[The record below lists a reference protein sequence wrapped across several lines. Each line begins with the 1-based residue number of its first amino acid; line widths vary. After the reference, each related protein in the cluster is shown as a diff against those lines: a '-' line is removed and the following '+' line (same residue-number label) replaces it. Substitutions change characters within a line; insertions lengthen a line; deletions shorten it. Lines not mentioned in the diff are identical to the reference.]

1 MASRYY
7 ALDIGDNEYE
17 VSEGASTQSK
27 TVEIAVDLADS
38 ATREQVIVAIDNI
51 KNYILRDIWPPA

>member
-7 ALDIGDNEYE
+7 ALEIGDNEYE
-17 VSEGASTQSK
+17 VAEGASTQSK
-27 TVEIAVDLADS
+27 TVEIAVNLADN
-38 ATREQVIVAIDNI
+38 ATREQVLVAIDNI

>member
-17 VSEGASTQSK
+17 VSEGATTQSK

-38 ATREQVIVAIDNI
+38 ATREQVLVAIDNI
-51 KNYILRDIWPPA
+51 KNYIIRDIWPPA

>member
-7 ALDIGDNEYE
+7 ALEIGDNEYE
-17 VSEGASTQSK
+17 VAEGATTQSK
-27 TVEIAVDLADS
+27 TVEIAIDLADN
-38 ATREQVIVAIDNI
+38 ATREQVLVAIDNI

>member
-7 ALDIGDNEYE
+7 ALEIGDNEYE
-17 VSEGASTQSK
+17 VAEGASTQSK
-27 TVEIAVDLADS
+27 TVEIAINLDDS
-38 ATREQVIVAIDNI
+38 ATREQVLVAIDNI

>member
-7 ALDIGDNEYE
+7 ALEIGDNEYE
-17 VSEGASTQSK
+17 VAEGASTQSK
-27 TVEIAVDLADS
+27 TVEIAIDLADN
-38 ATREQVIVAIDNI
+38 ATREQVLVAIDNI

>member
-1 MASRYY
+1 MASRFY
-7 ALDIGDNEYE
+7 ALDIGGNEYE
-17 VSEGASTQSK
+17 VAEGATTQSK

-38 ATREQVIVAIDNI
+38 ATREQVLIAIDNI

>member
-7 ALDIGDNEYE
+7 ALEIGDNEYE
-17 VSEGASTQSK
+17 VAEGASTQSK
-27 TVEIAVDLADS
+27 TVEIAINLDDS
-38 ATREQVIVAIDNI
+38 ATRAQVLVAIDNI

>member
-17 VSEGASTQSK
+17 VVEGSSTGSK
-27 TVEIAVDLADS
+27 TVEVVVDLADN
-38 ATREQVIVAIDNI
+38 ATREQVLVALKNI
-51 KNYILRDIWPPA
+51 ENYILRDVWPPA